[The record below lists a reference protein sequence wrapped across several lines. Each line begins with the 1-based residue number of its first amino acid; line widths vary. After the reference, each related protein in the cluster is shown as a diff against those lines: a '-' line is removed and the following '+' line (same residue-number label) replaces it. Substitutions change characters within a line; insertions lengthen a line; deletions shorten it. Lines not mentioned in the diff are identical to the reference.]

1 MVVYKSEQLS
11 VNVKLKPDCHWNCK
25 GCWLQYSTYQLK
37 LIKTPDQ
44 SNYCTWKILRQAS
57 YDHWIMISI
66 GFYTVFWFDDTLV
79 ARSESFKPVARSIAI
94 YATRRA
100 VFDSVS
106 QLLSIGVGFTTV
118 WDWLSS
124 LRRGSNALLHLSQ
137 TQFNQWLKRSWI
149 FNPIKFNWYYW
160 EWLRHFSRLTS
171 RE

>member
-1 MVVYKSEQLS
+1 MLTTVQYIS
-11 VNVKLKPDCHWNCK
+11 VETNQNSWPVKLLYMENT
-25 GCWLQYSTYQLK
+25 SASK
-37 LIKTPDQ
+37 LRSLD
-44 SNYCTWKILRQAS
+44 NDFNWIL
-57 YDHWIMISI
+57 Y
-66 GFYTVFWFDDTLV
+66 FWFDDTLV

-106 QLLSIGVGFTTV
+106 QLLSTGVGFTTV

-137 TQFNQWLKRSWI
+137 TQFNQWLKRSWT

-160 EWLRHFSRLTS
+160 EWLRRFSCLTS